1 MEAYAVIET
10 GGKQYRVEKDTVLSV
25 ELLDAAE
32 AGNVVEFDQVLAVSN
47 GSDLTIGTPVVN
59 GAKVTATVVENYRGD
74 KVVAFKKKRRQGYR
88 KKIGHRQGLTKIKIE
103 SIIA

>member
-25 ELLDAAE
+25 ELLDTE
-32 AGNVVEFDQVLAVSN
+32 AGATVEFDQVLAVSN
-47 GSDLTIGTPVVN
+47 DGELTIGTPVVS
-59 GAKVTATVVENYRGD
+59 GAKVVATVVENYRGA

-88 KKIGHRQGLTKIKIE
+88 KKIGHRQELTKLKIE
-103 SIIA
+103 SISA